1 MKNFLMPMVQM
12 AIRAAYINNQYVNA
26 GDQKLATYLKDDSI
40 YQFYQQHPKSKLF
53 IETYGNVKYVAAS
66 FNDKVLDMW
75 IDAMSILTGEASKAT
90 TKDGQGNSIP
100 NNSVGKLGGLLHYY
114 LHK

>member
-1 MKNFLMPMVQM
+1 
-12 AIRAAYINNQYVNA
+12 
-26 GDQKLATYLKDDSI
+26 
-40 YQFYQQHPKSKLF
+40 
-53 IETYGNVKYVAAS
+53 
-66 FNDKVLDMW
+66 MW